1 MACVWVHFS
10 LVQFTVLPT
19 SLPKETD
26 RGCVGQ
32 VWPSFKL
39 DTKSKVQGVINNPHF
54 KERKMN
60 TEFWSSNTTTC
71 NDLISPAPI
80 LLLLFFF
87 FFSLPQLAR
96 GGECRQVSITR
107 THLIGLYS
115 TWLLVTTQYLTGLRL
130 YELHKHDWFFIYL
143 WWRFPIYTG
152 KRFLSLLLST
162 FFMLFHWSPLR
173 WSLPPRSLYGF
184 TARAFHVPC
193 LSSMRMAWG
202 SSPQGRND

>member
-32 VWPSFKL
+32 VWPSFRL

-80 LLLLFFF
+80 FFFFF

-96 GGECRQVSITR
+96 GGECRQVSISR
-107 THLIGLYS
+107 THLIGLHS

-130 YELHKHDWFFIYL
+130 YELHKHDWFLIYIYL
-143 WWRFPIYTG
+143 WWRFPIFTG
-152 KRFLSLLLST
+152 KRYSVTTLYLSSSLLHELSI
-162 FFMLFHWSPLR
+162 WPPS
-173 WSLPPRSLYGF
+173 PRSLYGF
-184 TARAFHVPC
+184 TAKGIRRPMSFMHVDC
-193 LSSMRMAWG
+193 LG
-202 SSPQGRND
+202 FVSPGP